1 MNKQA
6 EATVLEK
13 FPYKTLSKYSDGT
26 NYVELAKVR
35 NEVHKNLTTIDSAL
49 NGNHRHLG
57 LAMSD
62 PGYTNQAGGTFVKIP
77 SNPGPYNLTIATN
90 T

>member
-13 FPYKTLSKYSDGT
+13 FPYKALSKCSDAT
-26 NYVELAKVR
+26 IYVEVAKVR
-35 NEVHKNLTTIDSAL
+35 NEVYKNLMAINSAL
-49 NGNHRHLG
+49 NGNHGHLG

-62 PGYTNQAGGTFVKIP
+62 PGYTNQAGGTFVRA
-77 SNPGPYNLTIATN
+77 PGKTGSILHP
-90 T
+90 

>member
-1 MNKQA
+1 MMYKQA

-13 FPYKTLSKYSDGT
+13 FPYKALSKCSDAT
-26 NYVELAKVR
+26 NYVKLAKVR
-35 NEVHKNLTTIDSAL
+35 NEVYKNLTSIDSAL

-62 PGYTNQAGGTFVKIP
+62 LGYTNQAGGAF
-77 SNPGPYNLTIATN
+77 
-90 T
+90 